1 MTIRP
6 KLWISLGIVASLCS
20 GLLLLPFGHAA
31 ARPRTDREAVM
42 AILDQ
47 RDIAYAD
54 VQVHGGNP
62 SVSQDHFA
70 YVAAVVVEAEPPAYG
85 KIECLSSAGDCVLW
99 IESLGVYQVPL
110 PTLAATSLWERLN
123 YLLDAATVPLRAW
136 LARAEHR

>member
-6 KLWISLGIVASLCS
+6 QLWISLGIVASLCS
-20 GLLLLPFGHAA
+20 VLLLALGCAA
-31 ARPRTDREAVM
+31 PPRTDREAVM

-47 RDIAYAD
+47 RGIVYTD
-54 VQVHGGNP
+54 VQVHGADP
-62 SVSQDHFA
+62 SVPQDHFA

-110 PTLAATSLWERLN
+110 PAPAATSLWERLN
-123 YLLDAATVPLRAW
+123 HLVDTVAVPLRNW
-136 LARAEHR
+136 LARLGQR